1 MSHLLMSHRFMPTRL
16 VAAWIARRSGCG
28 TSVYGHGSPV
38 DFSFSASF
46 GDAAVPGLGRNFA
59 IGVLLAWCFLGS
71 PAVSSA
77 EDLYVDEVKP
87 LLAEKCVSCHGPVR
101 QEAGLR
107 LDAASLILR
116 GGDSGEV
123 VVSGDA
129 DDSEL
134 IWRVTAEGGSRM
146 PPDDEGTPLTE
157 GEVATLT
164 TWIAEGLPAPADET
178 VLEGPGEHW
187 AFRPIRRPEVS
198 AAGSSEHPIDAL
210 FEAKLEGRG
219 LVRAAI
225 ADRETILRRLTFG
238 LLGLPP
244 TPEQRARFL
253 AITSDAGERRFVDRL
268 LADPAYAERWARHWM
283 DVWRYSDWSGYKNQ
297 LRGSQRHIWRWRDWI
312 VESLAEDRPYDE
324 MIRQMLAADELS
336 PLDDDALRATGYL
349 ARNYHNSN
357 RNIWLDATVEHTAK
371 AFVGLTID
379 CARCH
384 DHKYDPLTQEEYY
397 RFRAVFEPHH
407 VRTDRVAGVLDTAKD
422 GVPRAYDK
430 DLDAETQFLIGGNE
444 KMPDESREIRPGVPE
459 ILGLPLEVRSREVPV
474 LASHPELRADRAREV
489 IEAAERAVDAA
500 RAGLEGAGS
509 DAKGVAAAKLRVAE
523 SELADK
529 RARLAADRAKY
540 LDAGEADLVTLAAAA
555 AARQRE
561 LAVAKAK
568 VPVAEA
574 EAAVAKAKRA
584 LSKGD
589 DGSGTD
595 SESPEL
601 ADSAESNES
610 PELKKARESLDSA
623 TKELAKVV
631 KTAAASETGTTG
643 DSSESKISDYKPFG
657 TVYPERTT
665 GRRAGLA
672 EWITRPD
679 NPLTARVAV
688 NHVWT
693 RHFGQPLVD
702 NTFDFGLR
710 SPRPVH
716 HELLDWLAAE
726 LIESGWSLQHLH
738 RLIVTSRV
746 YRQASQLPAEADRH
760 NRGLDPDNAY
770 FWHFNVIRLE
780 AEVIRDAMMATA
792 GGLDRRQGGPDID
805 YALGEEV
812 HRRSLYFRHAYEK
825 QMTMLTTFDAA
836 SPNECYRRSPSII
849 PQQALVLSNSELSR
863 KMASRLTE
871 QIRGQES
878 ETGGAVSGD
887 VTLTSKTSD
896 AAESFVRRAF
906 VRVLGRVPDSAELDA
921 CVRFLES
928 GEPEVNLVHALM
940 NHNDFVVIR

>member
-1 MSHLLMSHRFMPTRL
+1 MSSFEAQPPNCRVGCAAFPLRNRSACSRISRGYRDRDAVGL
-16 VAAWIARRSGCG
+16 VLVGK
-28 TSVYGHGSPV
+28 
-38 DFSFSASF
+38 
-46 GDAAVPGLGRNFA
+46 
-59 IGVLLAWCFLGS
+59 
-71 PAVSSA
+71 PAVLSA

-87 LLAEKCVSCHGPVR
+87 LLAEKCISCHGPVR

-107 LDAASLILR
+107 LDAARLIVR

-134 IWRVTAEGGSRM
+134 IWRVTAEDGSRM

-157 GEVATLT
+157 REVATLT
-164 TWIAEGLPAPADET
+164 SWIAEGLAAPEDEA
-178 VLEGPGEHW
+178 VLDGPREHW
-187 AFRPIRRPEVS
+187 AFLPIRRPELP
-198 AAGSSEHPIDAL
+198 AAGASDHPIDAL

-219 LVRAAI
+219 LVPAPI

-244 TPEQRARFL
+244 TPEQRGRFL

-336 PLDDDALRATGYL
+336 PLDDGALRATGYL

-407 VRTDRVAGVLDTAKD
+407 VRTDRVTGELDTAKD

-430 DLDAETQFLIGGNE
+430 DLDAETLFLIGGNE
-444 KMPDESREIRPGVPE
+444 KLPDESREIRPGVPE
-459 ILGLPLEVRSREVPV
+459 ILGLPLEVRSREVPA
-474 LASHPELRADRAREV
+474 LASHPELRADRAREI

-500 RAGLEGAGS
+500 RAGLEGAGA

-523 SELADK
+523 AGLADK

-540 LDAGEADLVTLAAAA
+540 LDAGEADLATFAASAAAC
-555 AARQRE
+555 QRE
-561 LAVAKAK
+561 LAVAKAQ

-574 EAAVAKAKRA
+574 EAAVVKAKRE
-584 LSKGD
+584 LEKGAD
-589 DGSGTD
+589 KTD
-595 SESPEL
+595 AASESPEL
-601 ADSAESNES
+601 ADSPESIDS
-610 PELKKARESLDSA
+610 PELKKARESLVSA
-623 TKELAKVV
+623 KEGLAKAV
-631 KTAAASETGTTG
+631 KAAAASDTETS
-643 DSSESKISDYKPFG
+643 DSAESHLSEYEPFG
-657 TVYPERTT
+657 SVYPEHTT

-716 HELLDWLAAE
+716 HELLDWLSAE

-746 YRQASQLPAEADRH
+746 YRQSSQLPEEADRH

-792 GGLDRRQGGPDID
+792 GGLDRQRGGPDID

-812 HRRSLYFRHAYEK
+812 HRRSF
-825 QMTMLTTFDAA
+825 TFVM
-836 SPNECYRRSPSII
+836 PTRS
-849 PQQALVLSNSELSR
+849 
-863 KMASRLTE
+863 K
-871 QIRGQES
+871 
-878 ETGGAVSGD
+878 
-887 VTLTSKTSD
+887 
-896 AAESFVRRAF
+896 
-906 VRVLGRVPDSAELDA
+906 
-921 CVRFLES
+921 
-928 GEPEVNLVHALM
+928 
-940 NHNDFVVIR
+940 